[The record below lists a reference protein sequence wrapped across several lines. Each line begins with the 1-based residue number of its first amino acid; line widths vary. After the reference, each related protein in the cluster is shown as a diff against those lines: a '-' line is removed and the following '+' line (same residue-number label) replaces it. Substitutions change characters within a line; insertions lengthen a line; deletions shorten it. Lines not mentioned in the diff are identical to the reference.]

1 MKPVVALIAPGNMG
15 AAVGKRLT
23 ENGLQVLTSLA
34 GRSEES
40 VARARAAGM
49 TDASPDQI
57 AAADLILSIV
67 PPGDALSLA
76 ERLAPALARGNRKP
90 AYVDCMRSIR
100 RPSPASRRRSRPPP
114 ARSSTPA
121 SSAARPSRGPRA
133 PLSTPPAPRRRALPC
148 STTTASTCACSTAA
162 SAPPRR

>member
-23 ENGLQVLTSLA
+23 ENGLQVITSLE

-49 TDASPDQI
+49 TDASHDQI
-57 AAADLILSIV
+57 AAADLVLSIV

-76 ERLAPALARGNRKP
+76 
-90 AYVDCMRSIR
+90 
-100 RPSPASRRRSRPPP
+100 
-114 ARSSTPA
+114 
-121 SSAARPSRGPRA
+121 
-133 PLSTPPAPRRRALPC
+133 
-148 STTTASTCACSTAA
+148 
-162 SAPPRR
+162 